1 MFRLYCLIFFQ
12 GLCEHFSQDLLP
24 KRKNRLLKWNVRLFS
39 ITLDRNMTYQITSNY
54 QRVFRKTTY
63 VTFRM
68 SGSFRGGS
76 IPFFQRW
83 APVTAFS
90 AVAVTISYKGCNIS
104 PSFVSKHPSIEK
116 YLLHRA
122 IMLNLIW
129 NWLSEHIVQ
138 TYSQLNL
145 LSRQFDGLKCHF
157 KAVKE
162 NLYFLRGQP

>member
-12 GLCEHFSQDLLP
+12 GPCEHFSQDLLP
-24 KRKNRLLKWNVRLFS
+24 KRKNRLLKWNVRLSS
-39 ITLDRNMTYQITSNY
+39 ITLDRNITYQITSNY

-63 VTFRM
+63 VTFSR
-68 SGSFRGGS
+68 GSFRGGS

-83 APVTAFS
+83 APLTAFS

-104 PSFVSKHPSIEK
+104 PSSIEK

-145 LSRQFDGLKCHF
+145 LSRQFNGLKCHF